1 MNDRNASPM
10 RTIATKAEMRAL
22 FDRVSNWGR
31 FGTKD
36 ERGTLNYLTAKKTA
50 AAARLVKSGQSI
62 SCARNFPVHPG
73 PENPTPALHHIVMGG
88 DDPCAHGIP
97 GMEVSLDFIG
107 IAYHGLASSHIDAL
121 CHVFFEG
128 KMYNGFPAQ
137 DVRSTGARRNSIM
150 AARDGLVG
158 RGVLL
163 DIPRL
168 RGTKFVDPK
177 SPVTAAELSAAE
189 EKQKVRV
196 GEGDLLL
203 VSVGR
208 DACRASSN
216 SPPGQMPPLAG
227 LAPDCIDWLFE
238 RRVAVL
244 GSDAVHD
251 PTPSPA
257 PIEDWP
263 IPVHMCGLVSMGLHL
278 LDNLA
283 LVELE
288 EACAGEK
295 RWEFLLTVAPL
306 RVEKGTG
313 SPVNPIAVL

>member
-1 MNDRNASPM
+1 MNDRASTAA
-10 RTIATKAEMRAL
+10 RIATKADMRAL

-36 ERGTLNYLTAKKTA
+36 ERGTLNYLTAEKTA
-50 AAARLVKSGQSI
+50 TAARLVKSGRTI
-62 SCARNFPVHPG
+62 SCARNFPVQPG

-137 DVRSTGARRNSIM
+137 EVRSTGARKNSIM
-150 AARDGLVG
+150 AAQDGIVG

-168 RGTKFVDPK
+168 RGEKFIDPK
-177 SPVTAAELSAAE
+177 RPVTAAELSAAE
-189 EKQKVRV
+189 EREKVRV
-196 GEGDLLL
+196 GEGDILL

-208 DACRASSN
+208 DACRAN
-216 SPPGQMPPLAG
+216 LGTPGNMPPLAG

-278 LDNLA
+278 LDNLSFI
-283 LVELE
+283 ELE
-288 EACAGEK
+288 DACASEK
-295 RWEFLLTVAPL
+295 RWEFLFTVAPL

>member
-1 MNDRNASPM
+1 MAH
-10 RTIATKAEMRAL
+10 TKSEMRAI

-31 FGTKD
+31 WGKED
-36 ERGTLNYLTAKKTA
+36 ERGTLNYLTAEKTVGA
-50 AAARLVKSGQSI
+50 AKLVKSGRSV
-62 SCARNFPVHPG
+62 SCARNFPVQPG
-73 PENPTPALHHIVMGG
+73 PENPSPALHHIVMGG

-121 CHVFFEG
+121 CHVFVDG

-137 DVRSTGARRNSIM
+137 EVRSTGARRNSIM
-150 AARDGLVG
+150 AARDGLTG

-168 RGTKFVDPK
+168 RGSAYVDPAK
-177 SPVTAAELSAAE
+177 PVTPAELSQAE
-189 EKQKVRV
+189 ETQKVRV
-196 GEGDLLL
+196 VEGDIVL

-208 DACRASSN
+208 DAHRAQR
-216 SPPGQMPPLAG
+216 PPAPGEAPKLAG
-227 LAPDCIDWLFE
+227 LSPDCIPWLFE
-238 RRVAVL
+238 RRIAVL

-251 PTPSPA
+251 PTPSPT

-263 IPVHMCGLVSMGLHL
+263 IPVHMCGLASMGLHL
-278 LDNLA
+278 LDNLYLA
-283 LVELE
+283 DLE
-288 EACAGEK
+288 KICANER
-295 RWEFLLTVAPL
+295 RWEFLVTVAPL

>member
-1 MNDRNASPM
+1 MNDRQTTAKRPIASKADM
-10 RTIATKAEMRAL
+10 RSL
-22 FDRVSNWGR
+22 FERVSNWGR

-36 ERGTLNYLTAKKTA
+36 ERGTLNYLTAERTT
-50 AAARLVKSGQSI
+50 AAARLVKSGKSL

-128 KMYNGFPAQ
+128 KMYNGFDAQ
-137 DVRSTGARRNSIM
+137 EVRSTGARKNSIM
-150 AARDGLVG
+150 AARDGLIG

-163 DIPRL
+163 DVPRL

-177 SPVTAAELSAAE
+177 KPVSAAELSAAE
-189 EKQKVRV
+189 ERQKVRV

-208 DACRASSN
+208 DACSASN
-216 SPPGQMPPLAG
+216 AAPGRMPPLAG

-288 EACAGEK
+288 DACASEK

>member
-1 MNDRNASPM
+1 MNDTGATARK
-10 RTIATKAEMRAL
+10 IATKSEMRAL

-31 FGTKD
+31 FGAKD
-36 ERGTLNYLTAKKTA
+36 ERGTLNYLTHEKTA
-50 AAARLVKSGQSI
+50 AAARLVKKGRAI
-62 SCARNFPVHPG
+62 SCARNFPVQPG
-73 PENPTPALHHIVMGG
+73 PENPTPALHHIVVGG

-137 DVRSTGARRNSIM
+137 EVRSTGARKNSIM
-150 AARDGLVG
+150 AARDGIVG

-168 RGTKFVDPK
+168 RGEKFVDPK
-177 SPVTAAELSAAE
+177 KPVTAAELSAAE
-189 EKQKVRV
+189 EREKLRV

-208 DACRASSN
+208 DACRAGLG
-216 SPPGQMPPLAG
+216 SPGSMPPLAG

-278 LDNLA
+278 LDNLS
-283 LVELE
+283 LIELE
-288 EACAGEK
+288 DACASEK

>member
-1 MNDRNASPM
+1 MEFK
-10 RTIATKAEMRAL
+10 TKKDMQAL
-22 FDRVSNWGR
+22 FKQVSNWGR
-31 FGTKD
+31 WGASD
-36 ERGTLNYLTAKKTA
+36 ERGTLNYLTAEKTA
-50 AAARLVKSGQSI
+50 AGARLVHTGKTI

-121 CHVFFEG
+121 CHVFVDG

-150 AARDGLVG
+150 AARDGLCG
-158 RGVLL
+158 RAVLL

-168 RGTKFVDPK
+168 RGTAYVEPSK
-177 SPVTAAELSAAE
+177 PVTAAELDAAE
-189 EKQKVRV
+189 ASQKVRA
-196 GEGDLLL
+196 GEGDILL

-208 DACRASSN
+208 DAWRAKN
-216 SPPGQMPPLAG
+216 KPNPGEGPPLAG
-227 LAPDCIDWLFE
+227 MDPSCIPWLFD
-238 RRVAVL
+238 RRIAVL

-251 PTPSPA
+251 PTPSPS

-263 IPVHMCGLVSMGLHL
+263 IPVHMCGLASMGLHL
-278 LDNLA
+278 LDNLYFA
-283 LVELE
+283 DLE
-288 EACAGEK
+288 KACSADK

-313 SPVNPIAVL
+313 SPVNPIAIL